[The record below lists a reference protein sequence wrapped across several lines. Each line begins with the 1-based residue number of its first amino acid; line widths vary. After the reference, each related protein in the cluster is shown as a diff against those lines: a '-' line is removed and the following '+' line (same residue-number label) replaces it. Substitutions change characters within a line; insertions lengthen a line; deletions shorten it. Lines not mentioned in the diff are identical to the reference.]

1 MEDRTATKVEFRAR
15 TDGPV
20 LGSMTLDRESS
31 YWIVRVGDASSLTG
45 NAADGVQ
52 QLLTELVTDRAV
64 PEVTQ

>member
-1 MEDRTATKVEFRAR
+1 
-15 TDGPV
+15 
-20 LGSMTLDRESS
+20 MTLDRESS